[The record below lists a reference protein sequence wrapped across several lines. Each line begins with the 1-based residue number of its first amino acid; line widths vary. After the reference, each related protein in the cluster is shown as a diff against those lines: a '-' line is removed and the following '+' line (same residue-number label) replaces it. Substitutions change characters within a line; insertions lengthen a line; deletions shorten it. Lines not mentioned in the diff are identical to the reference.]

1 MHCGPPAW
9 GEYQCR
15 ERAGERLDIYNQ
27 AARKTRQVGGH
38 IVDEVPQ
45 KTVLMADDDAEDCWL
60 ATEAFAETGA
70 KAALSCVMDGA
81 QLMSYLKEHS
91 RSEANRLPDLILL
104 DLNMPGKDGREAHIE
119 IKSDPDLQ
127 HIPIVILTTSEEPED
142 ADLTLKAGAE
152 LFITKPATF
161 SEWVEMM
168 KSLAEHW
175 INTLLE

>member
-1 MHCGPPAW
+1 MAEG
-9 GEYQCR
+9 
-15 ERAGERLDIYNQ
+15 
-27 AARKTRQVGGH
+27 
-38 IVDEVPQ
+38 PQ

-60 ATEAFAETGA
+60 ATEAFAESGA
-70 KAALSCVMDGA
+70 KAALSCVLDGA

-91 RSEANRLPDLILL
+91 RSEAQRLPDLILL
-104 DLNMPGKDGREAHIE
+104 DLNMPGKDGREALIE
-119 IKSDPDLQ
+119 IKSDPALQ

-168 KSLAEHW
+168 RSLAERW
-175 INTLLE
+175 IQLKTED